1 MRGGRSRRRI
11 TAARA
16 ARDDGDETRKGNTR
30 FEWFLRESVS
40 VSFRS
45 YYRFTREQQKMRDTR
60 FEWFPRESVSVS
72 FKILLPFHL
81 GTTKNEC
88 QRGRKPDP
96 RAACSSRLLRN
107 DFHSQG
113 THQLASQSVLPEVEN
128 QNPRYTTRSHP
139 HERLPGLGSQIQ
151 GSRVRT
157 APPERLL
164 WPRDSSIGK
173 PIGSPRGRKSDPRYT
188 VRSHPHERLPVPQ
201 ERKLKFNFRFQART
215 G

>member
-1 MRGGRSRRRI
+1 MRGGWSRRRFM
-11 TAARA
+11 AARA
-16 ARDDGDETRKGNTR
+16 ARDDGDESRKRN
-30 FEWFLRESVS
+30 
-40 VSFRS
+40 
-45 YYRFTREQQKMRDTR
+45 TR

-157 APPERLL
+157 APPERLS

-188 VRSHPHERLPVPQ
+188 VRSHPHERLPVPRK
-201 ERKLKFNFRFQART
+201 RKLKFNFRSQAGT
-215 G
+215 GRPVRETGRPVCSSRHFYPSARNRSTG

>member
-1 MRGGRSRRRI
+1 MNRLACHLDLTTVSLGNNKKRGTFGLGGSLVNRSACR
-11 TAARA
+11 
-16 ARDDGDETRKGNTR
+16 
-30 FEWFLRESVS
+30 LRSC
-40 VSFRS
+40 
-45 YYRFTREQQKMRDTR
+45 YRFTWEQPKTN
-60 FEWFPRESVSVS
+60 V
-72 FKILLPFHL
+72 K
-81 GTTKNEC
+81 
-88 QRGRKPDP
+88 RGRKPDP

-139 HERLPGLGSQIQ
+139 HERLPGRGSQIQ

-157 APPERLL
+157 APLKRLS

-188 VRSHPHERLPVPQ
+188 VRSHPHERLPVPRK
-201 ERKLKFNFRFQART
+201 RKLKFNFRSQAGT
-215 G
+215 GRPVRETGRPVCSSRHFYPSARNRSTG